1 MNKKDKE
8 ILENGLDCFIGDI
21 DEFEKEVKNRKLD
34 TDDFL
39 KNVKPKKKEEI
50 FKVSEFLNEL
60 RRDETS
66 K

>member
-1 MNKKDKE
+1 MNKKEKE
-8 ILENGLDCFIGDI
+8 TLEYGLDCFIGDI
-21 DEFEKEVKNRKLD
+21 DGFEKEIENRKLD
-34 TDDFL
+34 ADDFL

-50 FKVSEFLNEL
+50 FKVSEFLNVL

>member
-34 TDDFL
+34 ADDFL

-50 FKVSEFLNEL
+50 FKVSEFLNVL

>member
-34 TDDFL
+34 ADDFL
-39 KNVKPKKKEEI
+39 KKVKPKKKEEI

>member
-21 DEFEKEVKNRKLD
+21 DEFEKEVKNRKFD
-34 TDDFL
+34 ADDFL

>member
-34 TDDFL
+34 TD
-39 KNVKPKKKEEI
+39 E
-50 FKVSEFLNEL
+50 
-60 RRDETS
+60 
-66 K
+66 

>member
-50 FKVSEFLNEL
+50 FKVSEFLKEL
-60 RRDETS
+60 KQGGTS

>member
-21 DEFEKEVKNRKLD
+21 DEFEKEVKNRKFD
-34 TDDFL
+34 ADDFL

-50 FKVSEFLNEL
+50 FKVSECLNEL

>member
-50 FKVSEFLNEL
+50 FKVSEFLNVL

>member
-34 TDDFL
+34 ADDFL
-39 KNVKPKKKEEI
+39 KKVKPKKKEDI

>member
-34 TDDFL
+34 ADDFL

>member
-21 DEFEKEVKNRKLD
+21 DGFEKERENRKLD